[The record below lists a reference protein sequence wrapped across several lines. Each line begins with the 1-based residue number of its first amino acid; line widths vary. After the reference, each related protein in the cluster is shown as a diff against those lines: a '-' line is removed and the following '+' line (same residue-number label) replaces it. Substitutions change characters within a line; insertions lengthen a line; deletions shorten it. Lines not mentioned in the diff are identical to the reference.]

1 MLEVGPML
9 GVRVAF
15 ALGTGE
21 TVGAGVM
28 TRKDEL
34 TYWGQHKHDSAPKQ
48 TVAAPPLATVAVES
62 LTLHDTYDVN
72 VTSDRSSQLIAK

>member
-1 MLEVGPML
+1 MLEVGPTL

-21 TVGAGVM
+21 TVGAGVK
-28 TRKDEL
+28 TRKVEL

-48 TVAAPPLATVAVES
+48 TVAAPPLATIPIE
-62 LTLHDTYDVN
+62 LPTLHDTYNFYVKFDY
-72 VTSDRSSQLIAK
+72 